1 MRWVW
6 KAEHGGFKVEYGA
19 LILLVATIVVAVF
32 AFGLPTRTQELYIAA
47 LCRVDPERQDCEQF
61 GGGPDS
67 GGGGSADGSGDGSQD
82 DGGDGEG
89 SGEGD
94 GSEEEGSEEAGSE
107 EEESGGEEDPSEDE
121 DDGWDPALAEALY
134 DAEQELDDA
143 EQALED
149 VDDPWDEL
157 LDVVADIIGYND
169 AKACLT
175 EGDLVACLWTVVGF
189 SPWGKG
195 AKLVKN
201 IPKITK
207 LWNRWRKAKKLRN
220 TRKAKV
226 AEAQRKYDDAFSACE
241 ELADAAVDGA
251 TGGRLHPVSATV
263 VGGTLVLD
271 PVAAEPVDG
280 LPATGLAPIGPST
293 APLPRSGPGTVAEA
307 GFFVPAGKKKDK
319 KPAACSYHPAPSSLS
334 AFPKAKKVK
343 PKTSVQGGGKKRA
356 RWKDDEGNI
365 YEWDYQHGTV
375 EKYNKRGKH
384 QGEYDATT
392 GEETKP
398 ADPQRKVEP

>member
-32 AFGLPTRTQELYIAA
+32 AFGLPTRTQELYVAA

-61 GGGPDS
+61 GGGPGT
-67 GGGGSADGSGDGSQD
+67 GGEDSADGSDGENGGPQ

-89 SGEGD
+89 SGDGD
-94 GSEEEGSEEAGSE
+94 GSADGEGSED
-107 EEESGGEEDPSEDE
+107 EESGDEEGGSVDE
-121 DDGWDPALAEALY
+121 EDGWDPALAEALY
-134 DAEQELDDA
+134 EAEQDLDDA
-143 EQALED
+143 EEELAD

-157 LDVVADIIGYND
+157 LDVVGDIIGYND

-207 LWNRWRKAKKLRN
+207 LWNRWRKAKKLKN
-220 TRKAKV
+220 TRRAKV

-251 TGGRLHPVSATV
+251 AGGRVHPVTATV

-271 PVAAEPVDG
+271 PAAVQ
-280 LPATGLAPIGPST
+280 PADNPPAVGLAPLGPSP
-293 APLPRSGPGTVAEA
+293 APLPRSGSGSISETGT
-307 GFFVPAGKKKDK
+307 FLPAGKKDK
-319 KPAACSYHPAPSSLS
+319 KPAACNFHPAPSSLS

-356 RWKDDEGNI
+356 RWKDDQGNI

>member
-1 MRWVW
+1 MWR
-6 KAEHGGFKVEYGA
+6 ADHGGFKVEYGA

-32 AFGLPTRTQELYIAA
+32 AFGLPTRTQEFYIAA
-47 LCRVDPERQDCEQF
+47 LCRIDPERQDCEQF
-61 GGGPDS
+61 GGGPGS
-67 GGGGSADGSGDGSQD
+67 GGEGSADGSDDGSAD
-82 DGGDGEG
+82 DGSADDEG
-89 SGEGD
+89 SGD
-94 GSEEEGSEEAGSE
+94 EEGSDG
-107 EEESGGEEDPSEDE
+107 EEESGGDEEGSADE
-121 DDGWDPALAEALY
+121 EDGWDPALAEALY

-143 EQALED
+143 EQELAD

-207 LWNRWRKAKKLRN
+207 LWNRWRKAKKLKN

-226 AEAQRKYDDAFSACE
+226 AEAQRKYDDAYSACE

-251 TGGRLHPVSATV
+251 TSGRLHPVTATV
-263 VGGTLVLD
+263 VGGTLVLE
-271 PVAAEPVDG
+271 PAAEQPADG
-280 LPATGLAPIGPST
+280 TPATGLVPIDPSP
-293 APLPRSGPGTVAEA
+293 APLPRSGSAPVAEA
-307 GFFVPAGKKKDK
+307 GFFVPAGKKDK
-319 KPAACSYHPAPSSLS
+319 KPSACSFHPAPSSLS
-334 AFPKAKKVK
+334 AFPNAKKAKA
-343 PKTSVQGGGKKRA
+343 KTSVQGGGKKRA
-356 RWKDDEGNI
+356 RWKDDKGNI

-392 GEETKP
+392 GEQTKP
-398 ADPQRKVEP
+398 PDSTRSVEP